1 MSDSHPLRTYREQQ
15 VPPLTQ
21 EDLARMLGVTKAT
34 ISRWE
39 SGARKVDAEKL
50 PEVSERTGIPPHNL
64 RPDLA
69 ELMRSEAAQ

>member
-1 MSDSHPLRTYREQQ
+1 MSDSHPLKTYREQQ
-15 VPPLTQ
+15 DPPLTQ

-50 PEVSERTGIPPHNL
+50 PEVSEKTGVSPADL